1 MKIEDIKIGCK
12 VKLISTHNTDEH
24 LGYDLDQMLHVGSV
38 SEVVDFGDEGDE
50 CHNVGLSDGY
60 CYAVGDLELYE
71 DTGKVLSEI
80 KVKLSLEDKKGVA
93 KDILKIA
100 LQDLNVIISDA
111 IESLSDEKEE
121 VKQPLDIPTVASNVD
136 FSEEKLQSMFEEV
149 MKDVMKEYLRD
160 SINTLNKTAFGI

>member
-1 MKIEDIKIGCK
+1 MKIEDVKIGTK
-12 VKLISTHNTDEH
+12 VKLISTEHTDEH
-24 LGYDLDQMLHVGSV
+24 LGYVLDEMLRVGSV

-60 CYAVGDLELYE
+60 WYAVGDLELYE

-80 KVKLSLEDKKGVA
+80 KVKLSLEDKKEVA

-121 VKQPLDIPTVASNVD
+121 EYAQPELD
-136 FSEEKLQSMFEEV
+136 FSNEKLQALFDEAIKEV
-149 MKDVMKEYLRD
+149 IKEQVQGAVF
-160 SINTLNKTAFGI
+160 SLNKAAFNI

>member
-1 MKIEDIKIGCK
+1 MKIEDIKIGTK

-24 LGYDLDQMLHVGSV
+24 LGYNQYEMLCVGSV
-38 SEVVDFGDEGDE
+38 SEVVDFGEEGDE

-60 CYAVGDLELYE
+60 WYAVDDLELYQ

-80 KVKLSLEDKKGVA
+80 KVNISLEDKEVLA

-111 IESLSDEKEE
+111 IESLSDDKEE
-121 VKQPLDIPTVASNVD
+121 DDVESELD
-136 FSEEKLQSMFEEV
+136 FSNEKLQTLFDEAIKEV
-149 MKDVMKEYLRD
+149 IKEQVQGAVF
-160 SINTLNKTAFGI
+160 SLNKAAFNI